1 MTVRGKVVGF
11 LSLKKVS
18 IPPRFKFHKSWEW
31 WYPRNVPKILE
42 AIAARITGQ
51 KQ

>member
-1 MTVRGKVVGF
+1 MRGKVVKF
-11 LSLKKVS
+11 MYLKKVA

-31 WYPRNVPKILE
+31 WYPKNVPKILE
-42 AIAARITGQ
+42 DVAARITGQ